1 MPRGMGRGRGAVEK
15 PKDFGGV
22 MKKLVKFCSRYIPV
36 MIFALVLG
44 AAGTVCQIIGP
55 DKLKDMTNEITKGLP
70 AMVHG
75 KPVMN
80 SIDMDA
86 VSRIAWLLVA
96 LYVGYALLS
105 YLQSWLMANVTQRT
119 AQQLREAISQKI
131 NRLPLKYFDKVSYG
145 DVLSRITNDVDA
157 IGQTLGQS
165 VGSLITSITLF
176 FGALIMMFYNN
187 VTMTLC
193 AIGSALLGLI
203 IMGVIMKVSQKY
215 FTRQQVALGDVNGH
229 VEEMYTGHTV
239 VKAYC
244 GEERSIEQFEKY
256 NNDLYVSGWKSQFLS
271 GLMMPIMNFVGN
283 FGYVVVCV
291 VGAVLAMDGKI
302 EFGVIVAFM
311 MYIRLFTQPL
321 SQFAQAF
328 QNLQRCAAASER
340 LRTATNDWN
349 TLLNGSAADAAK
361 TDRKSV
367 KDAKMLDALSK
378 TMKATIPKTVSC
390 KADSRT
396 GVQEAA
402 KAITANA
409 AWYKTHA
416 KTLSKAVKAVE
427 SSKLDK
433 TVDDAQAL
441 YDATSG
447 KVQDD
452 KTRASLLDA
461 IKKRDADAIGKAVK
475 TVNESKA
482 AKEKADA
489 EAKAKAE
496 QEAAAAAAAQQ
507 QAQASQSQSAP
518 QRQTPSY
525 SQGSSGSGSGSGRRP
540 SSGGSSSSAN
550 TGGASPGWSVP
561 TPSDGGTG
569 LPGSDPGL

>member
-1 MPRGMGRGRGAVEK
+1 MTEK
-15 PKDFGGV
+15 EKAIEDETIEVSAESTEKKTKKPHRRRAIVITVVVLALLTAGG
-22 MKKLVKFCSRYIPV
+22 
-36 MIFALVLG
+36 
-44 AAGTVCQIIGP
+44 
-55 DKLKDMTNEITKGLP
+55 
-70 AMVHG
+70 
-75 KPVMN
+75 
-80 SIDMDA
+80 
-86 VSRIAWLLVA
+86 IAWKTHA
-96 LYVGYALLS
+96 DR
-105 YLQSWLMANVTQRT
+105 LMT
-119 AQQLREAISQKI
+119 EA
-131 NRLPLKYFDKVSYG
+131 RAD
-145 DVLSRITNDVDA
+145 
-157 IGQTLGQS
+157 
-165 VGSLITSITLF
+165 
-176 FGALIMMFYNN
+176 
-187 VTMTLC
+187 
-193 AIGSALLGLI
+193 
-203 IMGVIMKVSQKY
+203 
-215 FTRQQVALGDVNGH
+215 
-229 VEEMYTGHTV
+229 
-239 VKAYC
+239 
-244 GEERSIEQFEKY
+244 
-256 NNDLYVSGWKSQFLS
+256 
-271 GLMMPIMNFVGN
+271 
-283 FGYVVVCV
+283 
-291 VGAVLAMDGKI
+291 
-302 EFGVIVAFM
+302 
-311 MYIRLFTQPL
+311 
-321 SQFAQAF
+321 
-328 QNLQRCAAASER
+328 CAAASER

-496 QEAAAAAAAQQ
+496 QEAAAAAAAAAAQQ
-507 QAQASQSQSAP
+507 QAQASQSYSGG
-518 QRQTPSY
+518 SY
-525 SQGSSGSGSGSGRRP
+525 SYSNNSRNYSY
-540 SSGGSSSSAN
+540 SGGSSSGSTSTPAQSN
-550 TGGASPGWSVP
+550 GGGSSSPGS
-561 TPSDGGTG
+561 S
-569 LPGSDPGL
+569 GSDLHIVIGGSGTPAQNGPSHGEPNI

>member
-1 MPRGMGRGRGAVEK
+1 MTEK
-15 PKDFGGV
+15 EKAIEDETIELSAESTEKKTKKPHRRRAIVITVVVLALLTAGG
-22 MKKLVKFCSRYIPV
+22 
-36 MIFALVLG
+36 
-44 AAGTVCQIIGP
+44 
-55 DKLKDMTNEITKGLP
+55 
-70 AMVHG
+70 
-75 KPVMN
+75 
-80 SIDMDA
+80 
-86 VSRIAWLLVA
+86 IAWKA
-96 LYVGYALLS
+96 HADR
-105 YLQSWLMANVTQRT
+105 LMA
-119 AQQLREAISQKI
+119 EA
-131 NRLPLKYFDKVSYG
+131 RAD
-145 DVLSRITNDVDA
+145 
-157 IGQTLGQS
+157 
-165 VGSLITSITLF
+165 
-176 FGALIMMFYNN
+176 
-187 VTMTLC
+187 
-193 AIGSALLGLI
+193 
-203 IMGVIMKVSQKY
+203 
-215 FTRQQVALGDVNGH
+215 
-229 VEEMYTGHTV
+229 
-239 VKAYC
+239 
-244 GEERSIEQFEKY
+244 
-256 NNDLYVSGWKSQFLS
+256 
-271 GLMMPIMNFVGN
+271 
-283 FGYVVVCV
+283 
-291 VGAVLAMDGKI
+291 
-302 EFGVIVAFM
+302 
-311 MYIRLFTQPL
+311 
-321 SQFAQAF
+321 
-328 QNLQRCAAASER
+328 CAAASER

-461 IKKRDADAIGKAVK
+461 IKKRDADAVK

-496 QEAAAAAAAQQ
+496 QEAAAQAAAAAAQSQ
-507 QAQASQSQSAP
+507 RQAQSY
-518 QRQTPSY
+518 TPSY
-525 SQGSSGSGSGSGRRP
+525 TNTGTSSGRSYTNVGSAGASSGSTGGS
-540 SSGGSSSSAN
+540 SSGGS
-550 TGGASPGWSVP
+550 GWSGP
-561 TPSDGGTG
+561 TSGGHG
-569 LPGSDPGL
+569 DPGACSVEDCSIPIQH

>member
-1 MPRGMGRGRGAVEK
+1 MTEK
-15 PKDFGGV
+15 EKAIEDETIEVSAESTEKKTKKPHRRRAIVITVVVLALLTAGG
-22 MKKLVKFCSRYIPV
+22 
-36 MIFALVLG
+36 
-44 AAGTVCQIIGP
+44 
-55 DKLKDMTNEITKGLP
+55 
-70 AMVHG
+70 
-75 KPVMN
+75 
-80 SIDMDA
+80 
-86 VSRIAWLLVA
+86 IAWKA
-96 LYVGYALLS
+96 HADR
-105 YLQSWLMANVTQRT
+105 LMA
-119 AQQLREAISQKI
+119 EA
-131 NRLPLKYFDKVSYG
+131 RAD
-145 DVLSRITNDVDA
+145 
-157 IGQTLGQS
+157 
-165 VGSLITSITLF
+165 
-176 FGALIMMFYNN
+176 
-187 VTMTLC
+187 
-193 AIGSALLGLI
+193 
-203 IMGVIMKVSQKY
+203 
-215 FTRQQVALGDVNGH
+215 
-229 VEEMYTGHTV
+229 
-239 VKAYC
+239 
-244 GEERSIEQFEKY
+244 
-256 NNDLYVSGWKSQFLS
+256 
-271 GLMMPIMNFVGN
+271 
-283 FGYVVVCV
+283 
-291 VGAVLAMDGKI
+291 
-302 EFGVIVAFM
+302 
-311 MYIRLFTQPL
+311 
-321 SQFAQAF
+321 
-328 QNLQRCAAASER
+328 CAAASER

-461 IKKRDADAIGKAVK
+461 IKKRDADAIAKAVK
-475 TVNESKA
+475 EVNESKA

-507 QAQASQSQSAP
+507 AQASQSQSAP

-525 SQGSSGSGSGSGRRP
+525 SGGSQSQSQGSSGSGSETVRRP
-540 SSGGSSSSAN
+540 SSGDSSSSAN

-561 TPSDGGTG
+561 APSDEGTG

>member
-1 MPRGMGRGRGAVEK
+1 MTEK
-15 PKDFGGV
+15 EKAIEDETIELSNAPTEKKTKKPHRRRAIVVTVVVLALLTAGG
-22 MKKLVKFCSRYIPV
+22 
-36 MIFALVLG
+36 
-44 AAGTVCQIIGP
+44 
-55 DKLKDMTNEITKGLP
+55 
-70 AMVHG
+70 
-75 KPVMN
+75 
-80 SIDMDA
+80 
-86 VSRIAWLLVA
+86 IAWKTHA
-96 LYVGYALLS
+96 DR
-105 YLQSWLMANVTQRT
+105 LMT
-119 AQQLREAISQKI
+119 EA
-131 NRLPLKYFDKVSYG
+131 RAD
-145 DVLSRITNDVDA
+145 
-157 IGQTLGQS
+157 
-165 VGSLITSITLF
+165 
-176 FGALIMMFYNN
+176 
-187 VTMTLC
+187 
-193 AIGSALLGLI
+193 
-203 IMGVIMKVSQKY
+203 
-215 FTRQQVALGDVNGH
+215 
-229 VEEMYTGHTV
+229 
-239 VKAYC
+239 
-244 GEERSIEQFEKY
+244 
-256 NNDLYVSGWKSQFLS
+256 
-271 GLMMPIMNFVGN
+271 
-283 FGYVVVCV
+283 
-291 VGAVLAMDGKI
+291 
-302 EFGVIVAFM
+302 
-311 MYIRLFTQPL
+311 
-321 SQFAQAF
+321 
-328 QNLQRCAAASER
+328 CAAASER

-447 KVQDD
+447 KVQND

-496 QEAAAAAAAQQ
+496 QEAAAAATAAAAQQ
-507 QAQASQSQSAP
+507 QAQASQSIRADRIRTRTTAGITRIRADRPPAP
-518 QRQTPSY
+518 RPRRRNPTAAARLPR
-525 SQGSSGSGSGSGRRP
+525 GPPAPTCTSSLAAAALQPRTVPATESPTSDDL
-540 SSGGSSSSAN
+540 
-550 TGGASPGWSVP
+550 TASPPVVQMSKLACRQSGFNGLEWGGIES
-561 TPSDGGTG
+561 PSETINDVRRNQ
-569 LPGSDPGL
+569 

>member
-1 MPRGMGRGRGAVEK
+1 MTEK
-15 PKDFGGV
+15 EKAIEDETIEVSAESTEKKTKKPHRRRAIVITVVVLALLTAGG
-22 MKKLVKFCSRYIPV
+22 
-36 MIFALVLG
+36 
-44 AAGTVCQIIGP
+44 
-55 DKLKDMTNEITKGLP
+55 
-70 AMVHG
+70 
-75 KPVMN
+75 
-80 SIDMDA
+80 
-86 VSRIAWLLVA
+86 IAWKA
-96 LYVGYALLS
+96 HADR
-105 YLQSWLMANVTQRT
+105 LMA
-119 AQQLREAISQKI
+119 EA
-131 NRLPLKYFDKVSYG
+131 RAD
-145 DVLSRITNDVDA
+145 
-157 IGQTLGQS
+157 
-165 VGSLITSITLF
+165 
-176 FGALIMMFYNN
+176 
-187 VTMTLC
+187 
-193 AIGSALLGLI
+193 
-203 IMGVIMKVSQKY
+203 
-215 FTRQQVALGDVNGH
+215 
-229 VEEMYTGHTV
+229 
-239 VKAYC
+239 
-244 GEERSIEQFEKY
+244 
-256 NNDLYVSGWKSQFLS
+256 
-271 GLMMPIMNFVGN
+271 
-283 FGYVVVCV
+283 
-291 VGAVLAMDGKI
+291 
-302 EFGVIVAFM
+302 
-311 MYIRLFTQPL
+311 
-321 SQFAQAF
+321 
-328 QNLQRCAAASER
+328 CAAASER

-475 TVNESKA
+475 TVNESKV

-496 QEAAAAAAAQQ
+496 QEAAAQAAAAAAQSQ
-507 QAQASQSQSAP
+507 RQAQSYTRPIRTPARVRAAPTQTSVRQAHPLVRRAARRPVGQAGRGRPAADTVIQVPVVWRIAPSQSNIKPVDSVSLSGPFHEHPWDGPFLFPARMSKP
-518 QRQTPSY
+518 ESVKPGCNGIGRG
-525 SQGSSGSGSGSGRRP
+525 SQFPPRHSQVQ
-540 SSGGSSSSAN
+540 N
-550 TGGASPGWSVP
+550 
-561 TPSDGGTG
+561 
-569 LPGSDPGL
+569 L

>member
-1 MPRGMGRGRGAVEK
+1 MTEK
-15 PKDFGGV
+15 EKAIEDETIELSAESTEKKTKKPHRRRAIVITVVVLALLTAGG
-22 MKKLVKFCSRYIPV
+22 
-36 MIFALVLG
+36 
-44 AAGTVCQIIGP
+44 
-55 DKLKDMTNEITKGLP
+55 
-70 AMVHG
+70 
-75 KPVMN
+75 
-80 SIDMDA
+80 
-86 VSRIAWLLVA
+86 IAWKA
-96 LYVGYALLS
+96 HADR
-105 YLQSWLMANVTQRT
+105 LMA
-119 AQQLREAISQKI
+119 EA
-131 NRLPLKYFDKVSYG
+131 RAD
-145 DVLSRITNDVDA
+145 
-157 IGQTLGQS
+157 
-165 VGSLITSITLF
+165 
-176 FGALIMMFYNN
+176 
-187 VTMTLC
+187 
-193 AIGSALLGLI
+193 
-203 IMGVIMKVSQKY
+203 
-215 FTRQQVALGDVNGH
+215 
-229 VEEMYTGHTV
+229 
-239 VKAYC
+239 
-244 GEERSIEQFEKY
+244 
-256 NNDLYVSGWKSQFLS
+256 
-271 GLMMPIMNFVGN
+271 
-283 FGYVVVCV
+283 
-291 VGAVLAMDGKI
+291 
-302 EFGVIVAFM
+302 
-311 MYIRLFTQPL
+311 
-321 SQFAQAF
+321 
-328 QNLQRCAAASER
+328 CAAASER

-433 TVDDAQAL
+433 TVDDANAL
-441 YDATSG
+441 YKQTDG
-447 KVQDD
+447 KVADD
-452 KTRASLLDA
+452 TTRASLLDA
-461 IKKRDADAIGKAVK
+461 IKKRDADAIAKAVK
-475 TVNESKA
+475 EVNESKA

-540 SSGGSSSSAN
+540 SSGGSSSSTN

>member
-1 MPRGMGRGRGAVEK
+1 MTEK
-15 PKDFGGV
+15 EKAIEDETIEVSAESTEKKTKKPHRRRAIVITVVVLALLTAGG
-22 MKKLVKFCSRYIPV
+22 
-36 MIFALVLG
+36 
-44 AAGTVCQIIGP
+44 
-55 DKLKDMTNEITKGLP
+55 
-70 AMVHG
+70 
-75 KPVMN
+75 
-80 SIDMDA
+80 
-86 VSRIAWLLVA
+86 IAWKA
-96 LYVGYALLS
+96 HADR
-105 YLQSWLMANVTQRT
+105 LMA
-119 AQQLREAISQKI
+119 EA
-131 NRLPLKYFDKVSYG
+131 RAD
-145 DVLSRITNDVDA
+145 
-157 IGQTLGQS
+157 
-165 VGSLITSITLF
+165 
-176 FGALIMMFYNN
+176 
-187 VTMTLC
+187 
-193 AIGSALLGLI
+193 
-203 IMGVIMKVSQKY
+203 
-215 FTRQQVALGDVNGH
+215 
-229 VEEMYTGHTV
+229 
-239 VKAYC
+239 
-244 GEERSIEQFEKY
+244 
-256 NNDLYVSGWKSQFLS
+256 
-271 GLMMPIMNFVGN
+271 
-283 FGYVVVCV
+283 
-291 VGAVLAMDGKI
+291 
-302 EFGVIVAFM
+302 
-311 MYIRLFTQPL
+311 
-321 SQFAQAF
+321 
-328 QNLQRCAAASER
+328 CAAASER

-489 EAKAKAE
+489 EAKAKAQAE
-496 QEAAAAAAAQQ
+496 ADAKAAAAANAQTQQ
-507 QAQASQSQSAP
+507 QQYNYQQSQP
-518 QRQTPSY
+518 QQSWTPSY
-525 SQGSSGSGSGSGRRP
+525 PYGGGSTGGGSGTTGGSTGGSAGSSY
-540 SSGGSSSSAN
+540 GGSFGYSSSDN
-550 TGGASPGWSVP
+550 FGGARP
-561 TPSDGGTG
+561 GGTCPESVCG
-569 LPGSDPGL
+569 V

>member
-1 MPRGMGRGRGAVEK
+1 MTEK
-15 PKDFGGV
+15 EKAIEDETIEVSAESTEKKTKKPHRRRAIVITVVVLALLTAGG
-22 MKKLVKFCSRYIPV
+22 
-36 MIFALVLG
+36 
-44 AAGTVCQIIGP
+44 
-55 DKLKDMTNEITKGLP
+55 
-70 AMVHG
+70 
-75 KPVMN
+75 
-80 SIDMDA
+80 
-86 VSRIAWLLVA
+86 IAWKA
-96 LYVGYALLS
+96 HADR
-105 YLQSWLMANVTQRT
+105 LMA
-119 AQQLREAISQKI
+119 EA
-131 NRLPLKYFDKVSYG
+131 RAD
-145 DVLSRITNDVDA
+145 
-157 IGQTLGQS
+157 
-165 VGSLITSITLF
+165 
-176 FGALIMMFYNN
+176 
-187 VTMTLC
+187 
-193 AIGSALLGLI
+193 
-203 IMGVIMKVSQKY
+203 
-215 FTRQQVALGDVNGH
+215 
-229 VEEMYTGHTV
+229 
-239 VKAYC
+239 
-244 GEERSIEQFEKY
+244 
-256 NNDLYVSGWKSQFLS
+256 
-271 GLMMPIMNFVGN
+271 
-283 FGYVVVCV
+283 
-291 VGAVLAMDGKI
+291 
-302 EFGVIVAFM
+302 
-311 MYIRLFTQPL
+311 
-321 SQFAQAF
+321 
-328 QNLQRCAAASER
+328 CAAASER

-507 QAQASQSQSAP
+507 AQASQSQSAP

-525 SQGSSGSGSGSGRRP
+525 SGGSQSQSQGSSGSGSGSGRRP

-561 TPSDGGTG
+561 APSDGGTG

>member
-1 MPRGMGRGRGAVEK
+1 MTEK
-15 PKDFGGV
+15 EKAIEDETIEVSAESTEKKTKKPHRRRAIVITVVVLALLTAGG
-22 MKKLVKFCSRYIPV
+22 
-36 MIFALVLG
+36 
-44 AAGTVCQIIGP
+44 
-55 DKLKDMTNEITKGLP
+55 
-70 AMVHG
+70 
-75 KPVMN
+75 
-80 SIDMDA
+80 
-86 VSRIAWLLVA
+86 IAWKA
-96 LYVGYALLS
+96 HADR
-105 YLQSWLMANVTQRT
+105 LMA
-119 AQQLREAISQKI
+119 EA
-131 NRLPLKYFDKVSYG
+131 RAD
-145 DVLSRITNDVDA
+145 
-157 IGQTLGQS
+157 
-165 VGSLITSITLF
+165 
-176 FGALIMMFYNN
+176 
-187 VTMTLC
+187 
-193 AIGSALLGLI
+193 
-203 IMGVIMKVSQKY
+203 
-215 FTRQQVALGDVNGH
+215 
-229 VEEMYTGHTV
+229 
-239 VKAYC
+239 
-244 GEERSIEQFEKY
+244 
-256 NNDLYVSGWKSQFLS
+256 
-271 GLMMPIMNFVGN
+271 
-283 FGYVVVCV
+283 
-291 VGAVLAMDGKI
+291 
-302 EFGVIVAFM
+302 
-311 MYIRLFTQPL
+311 
-321 SQFAQAF
+321 
-328 QNLQRCAAASER
+328 CAAASER

-416 KTLSKAVKAVE
+416 KALSKAVKAVE

-540 SSGGSSSSAN
+540 SSGGSSSSTN

>member
-1 MPRGMGRGRGAVEK
+1 MTEKEKAIEDETIELSNEPTEKKTKKPHRRRAIVVAVVVLALLTA
-15 PKDFGGV
+15 GG
-22 MKKLVKFCSRYIPV
+22 
-36 MIFALVLG
+36 
-44 AAGTVCQIIGP
+44 
-55 DKLKDMTNEITKGLP
+55 
-70 AMVHG
+70 
-75 KPVMN
+75 
-80 SIDMDA
+80 
-86 VSRIAWLLVA
+86 IAWKTHA
-96 LYVGYALLS
+96 DR
-105 YLQSWLMANVTQRT
+105 LMA
-119 AQQLREAISQKI
+119 EA
-131 NRLPLKYFDKVSYG
+131 RAD
-145 DVLSRITNDVDA
+145 
-157 IGQTLGQS
+157 
-165 VGSLITSITLF
+165 
-176 FGALIMMFYNN
+176 
-187 VTMTLC
+187 
-193 AIGSALLGLI
+193 
-203 IMGVIMKVSQKY
+203 
-215 FTRQQVALGDVNGH
+215 
-229 VEEMYTGHTV
+229 
-239 VKAYC
+239 
-244 GEERSIEQFEKY
+244 
-256 NNDLYVSGWKSQFLS
+256 
-271 GLMMPIMNFVGN
+271 
-283 FGYVVVCV
+283 
-291 VGAVLAMDGKI
+291 
-302 EFGVIVAFM
+302 
-311 MYIRLFTQPL
+311 
-321 SQFAQAF
+321 
-328 QNLQRCAAASER
+328 CAAASER

-349 TLLNGSAADAAK
+349 TLLNGAAADAAK

-496 QEAAAAAAAQQ
+496 QEAAAAAAAAAAQQ
-507 QAQASQSQSAP
+507 QAQASQSYSGG
-518 QRQTPSY
+518 SY
-525 SQGSSGSGSGSGRRP
+525 SYSNNSRNYSYSGGLSSGSTSTPAQSDGGGSSSPGSSGSDLHIVIGGSGTPAQNGP
-540 SSGGSSSSAN
+540 SHGEPN
-550 TGGASPGWSVP
+550 I
-561 TPSDGGTG
+561 
-569 LPGSDPGL
+569 

>member
-1 MPRGMGRGRGAVEK
+1 MTEK
-15 PKDFGGV
+15 EKAIEVSAESTEKKTKKPHRRRAIVITVVVLALLTAGG
-22 MKKLVKFCSRYIPV
+22 
-36 MIFALVLG
+36 
-44 AAGTVCQIIGP
+44 
-55 DKLKDMTNEITKGLP
+55 
-70 AMVHG
+70 
-75 KPVMN
+75 
-80 SIDMDA
+80 
-86 VSRIAWLLVA
+86 IAWKA
-96 LYVGYALLS
+96 HADR
-105 YLQSWLMANVTQRT
+105 LMA
-119 AQQLREAISQKI
+119 EA
-131 NRLPLKYFDKVSYG
+131 RAD
-145 DVLSRITNDVDA
+145 
-157 IGQTLGQS
+157 
-165 VGSLITSITLF
+165 
-176 FGALIMMFYNN
+176 
-187 VTMTLC
+187 
-193 AIGSALLGLI
+193 
-203 IMGVIMKVSQKY
+203 
-215 FTRQQVALGDVNGH
+215 
-229 VEEMYTGHTV
+229 
-239 VKAYC
+239 
-244 GEERSIEQFEKY
+244 
-256 NNDLYVSGWKSQFLS
+256 
-271 GLMMPIMNFVGN
+271 
-283 FGYVVVCV
+283 
-291 VGAVLAMDGKI
+291 
-302 EFGVIVAFM
+302 
-311 MYIRLFTQPL
+311 
-321 SQFAQAF
+321 
-328 QNLQRCAAASER
+328 CAAASER

-390 KADSRT
+390 KPYSRT

-496 QEAAAAAAAQQ
+496 QEAAAAAAAAAAQQ
-507 QAQASQSQSAP
+507 QAQASQSYSGG
-518 QRQTPSY
+518 SY
-525 SQGSSGSGSGSGRRP
+525 SYSNNSRNYSY
-540 SSGGSSSSAN
+540 SGGSSSGSTSTPAQSN
-550 TGGASPGWSVP
+550 GGGSSSPGS
-561 TPSDGGTG
+561 S
-569 LPGSDPGL
+569 GSDLHIVIGGSGTPAQNGPSHGEPNI

>member
-1 MPRGMGRGRGAVEK
+1 MTEK
-15 PKDFGGV
+15 EKAIEDETIELSAESTEKKTKKPHRRRAIVITVVVLALLTAGG
-22 MKKLVKFCSRYIPV
+22 
-36 MIFALVLG
+36 
-44 AAGTVCQIIGP
+44 
-55 DKLKDMTNEITKGLP
+55 
-70 AMVHG
+70 
-75 KPVMN
+75 
-80 SIDMDA
+80 
-86 VSRIAWLLVA
+86 IAWKA
-96 LYVGYALLS
+96 HADR
-105 YLQSWLMANVTQRT
+105 LMA
-119 AQQLREAISQKI
+119 EA
-131 NRLPLKYFDKVSYG
+131 RAD
-145 DVLSRITNDVDA
+145 
-157 IGQTLGQS
+157 
-165 VGSLITSITLF
+165 
-176 FGALIMMFYNN
+176 
-187 VTMTLC
+187 
-193 AIGSALLGLI
+193 
-203 IMGVIMKVSQKY
+203 
-215 FTRQQVALGDVNGH
+215 
-229 VEEMYTGHTV
+229 
-239 VKAYC
+239 
-244 GEERSIEQFEKY
+244 
-256 NNDLYVSGWKSQFLS
+256 
-271 GLMMPIMNFVGN
+271 
-283 FGYVVVCV
+283 
-291 VGAVLAMDGKI
+291 
-302 EFGVIVAFM
+302 
-311 MYIRLFTQPL
+311 
-321 SQFAQAF
+321 
-328 QNLQRCAAASER
+328 CAAASER

-489 EAKAKAE
+489 EAEQEAKAE
-496 QEAAAAAAAQQ
+496 QEAAAQAAAAAAQ
-507 QAQASQSQSAP
+507 A
-518 QRQTPSY
+518 QRQVQSYTPSY
-525 SQGSSGSGSGSGRRP
+525 TNTGTSSGRSYTNAGSAGASSGSAGSSSGSAGGSSGSGP
-540 SSGGSSSSAN
+540 ISGGW
-550 TGGASPGWSVP
+550 G
-561 TPSDGGTG
+561 
-569 LPGSDPGL
+569 DPGACSLEDCSIPIQH

>member
-1 MPRGMGRGRGAVEK
+1 MTEK
-15 PKDFGGV
+15 EKAIEDETIEVSAESTEKKTKKPHRRRAIVITVVVLALLTAGG
-22 MKKLVKFCSRYIPV
+22 
-36 MIFALVLG
+36 
-44 AAGTVCQIIGP
+44 
-55 DKLKDMTNEITKGLP
+55 
-70 AMVHG
+70 
-75 KPVMN
+75 
-80 SIDMDA
+80 
-86 VSRIAWLLVA
+86 IAWKA
-96 LYVGYALLS
+96 HADR
-105 YLQSWLMANVTQRT
+105 LMA
-119 AQQLREAISQKI
+119 EA
-131 NRLPLKYFDKVSYG
+131 RAD
-145 DVLSRITNDVDA
+145 
-157 IGQTLGQS
+157 
-165 VGSLITSITLF
+165 
-176 FGALIMMFYNN
+176 
-187 VTMTLC
+187 
-193 AIGSALLGLI
+193 
-203 IMGVIMKVSQKY
+203 
-215 FTRQQVALGDVNGH
+215 
-229 VEEMYTGHTV
+229 
-239 VKAYC
+239 
-244 GEERSIEQFEKY
+244 
-256 NNDLYVSGWKSQFLS
+256 
-271 GLMMPIMNFVGN
+271 
-283 FGYVVVCV
+283 
-291 VGAVLAMDGKI
+291 
-302 EFGVIVAFM
+302 
-311 MYIRLFTQPL
+311 
-321 SQFAQAF
+321 
-328 QNLQRCAAASER
+328 CAAASER

-433 TVDDAQAL
+433 TVDDANAL
-441 YDATSG
+441 YKQTDG
-447 KVQDD
+447 KVADD
-452 KTRASLLDA
+452 KTRETLLKVVKTRDVDA
-461 IKKRDADAIGKAVK
+461 IAKAVK
-475 TVNESKA
+475 EVNESKT

-489 EAKAKAE
+489 EGKAKAE

-540 SSGGSSSSAN
+540 SSGGSSSSTN